1 MSLASDALASRR
13 ATLQVVEL
21 QTVSVWISRERQM
34 YSTDALSTVVD
45 WFAARHAP
53 RLPATIKKVSYP
65 AIGFSASTILLD
77 ITVGEVDQSLVIRVP
92 NERFPVFLD
101 STMIRQVRMM
111 QALRRHGAPVPEVL
125 DWNED
130 PSMLD
135 GPFLVMKRCDGEH
148 LPAHPSYRVEGFLH
162 TLGDAGRDRAWRT
175 AVKGIARINRV
186 RWQPDF
192 HFLMTPVYGEAG
204 LDHYLGWLRAWRKAA
219 SSDIHPIIDAGLE
232 HLARHKPTSSHAD
245 LLWGDSNPC
254 NFLFSPNG
262 EASTLLDFEAASI
275 GPAEIDLAWWFFM
288 DEMLSAGNPVPSGTP
303 SRDAQILTY
312 EETLGRRVSNLEYY
326 EVLAAVRMSLV
337 VLQTTQRLIEAG
349 RLSASNCA
357 ALANPACFMLAR
369 RIGIHAAEPSIDY
382 TVMVSEAS
390 KR

>member
-1 MSLASDALASRR
+1 
-13 ATLQVVEL
+13 
-21 QTVSVWISRERQM
+21 M
-34 YSTDALSTVVD
+34 YSTEALSTLAH

-53 RLPATIKKVSYP
+53 GQRTTIRKVSYP

-77 ITVGEVDQSLVIRVP
+77 ITAGGMDHSLVIRVP
-92 NERFPVFLD
+92 NERYPVFLD
-101 STMIRQVRMM
+101 STMIRQVQMM
-111 QALRRHGAPVPEVL
+111 QALRRYGVPVPEVL

-130 PSMLD
+130 PAMMD

-162 TLGDAGRDRAWRT
+162 TLSDTGRDRAWRS
-175 AVKGIARINRV
+175 AVKGIAQINRV
-186 RWQPDF
+186 RWQRDF
-192 HFLMTPVYGEAG
+192 GFLMTPAYGEAG

-219 SSDIHPIIDAGLE
+219 SSDAHLIIDAGLE

-254 NFLFSPNG
+254 NFLFSPKG

-288 DEMLSAGNPVPSGTP
+288 DEMLSAGNPPPSGTP
-303 SRDAQILTY
+303 GRDAQILTY
-312 EETLGRRVSNLEYY
+312 EETLGRAVSNLEYY

-337 VLQTTQRLIEAG
+337 VLQTTQRLIDAG
-349 RLSASNCA
+349 RLPANNDA

-369 RIGIHAAEPSIDY
+369 MIGIQAAAPGIDY
-382 TVMVSEAS
+382 MTMVGEAS